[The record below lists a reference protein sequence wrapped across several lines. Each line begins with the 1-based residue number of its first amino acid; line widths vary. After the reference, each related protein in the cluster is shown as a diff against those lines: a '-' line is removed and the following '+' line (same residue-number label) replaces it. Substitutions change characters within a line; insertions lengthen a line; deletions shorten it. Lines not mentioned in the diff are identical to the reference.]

1 MSISRVDKMQY
12 IYRVDYYS
20 AMKKS
25 KPMPFAATWTDLEVI
40 TLREVSQKEKDHM
53 ILLIHGI

>member
-20 AMKKS
+20 AMKKG
-25 KPMPFAATWTDLEVI
+25 KTMPFSATWTDLEVI